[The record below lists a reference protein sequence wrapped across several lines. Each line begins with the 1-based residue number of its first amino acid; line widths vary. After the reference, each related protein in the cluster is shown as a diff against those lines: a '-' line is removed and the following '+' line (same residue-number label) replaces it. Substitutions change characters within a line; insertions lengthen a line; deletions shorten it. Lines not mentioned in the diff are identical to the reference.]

1 MGQIT
6 QTAPDALSESPTK
19 RIDSIRN
26 QFWTRFC
33 DDRPL
38 LCHKEKALTL
48 ALNYRRGGLVLSPT
62 YDFTIFLGKIS
73 GKTADEVMS
82 TAEAEIHGLE
92 FAFPRERSAAFT
104 YLRNLRL
111 LTGYI
116 HEPPRPE
123 DRRGPVP
130 EQLKQTFRDLGL
142 IPK

>member
-6 QTAPDALSESPTK
+6 QTVPATISESPTK

-26 QFWTRFC
+26 QFWPAFC
-33 DDRPL
+33 DDHPL
-38 LCHKEKALTL
+38 LCHKEKAITLTL
-48 ALNYRRGGLVLSPT
+48 NDRRGGLVLSPT

-92 FAFPRERSAAFT
+92 FAFPRERSAAFA

-111 LTGYI
+111 LTSYI
-116 HEPPRPE
+116 HEPPSPK

-130 EQLKQTFRDLGL
+130 EQLKRTFRDLGL
-142 IPK
+142 MSH